1 MRFAGIMS
9 LPQFTSPDLP
19 PTRLA
24 LTVSIESAR
33 QNDVVELLTLG
44 TAFAR
49 ELYPPESCFLLN
61 VDELEEPGVDVYV
74 ARNEGG
80 QALGMAAL
88 VPWGTA
94 VTELKRMFVRPEA
107 RGQGVASALL
117 TRIDLDARAA
127 FLRQIVLETG
137 TKHDAAQALYSRHG
151 FVEIPQFGIYIGE
164 PFSVCMAKMLSH

>member
-1 MRFAGIMS
+1 MS

-19 PTRLA
+19 PTRS
-24 LTVSIESAR
+24 TPTISVEVAR
-33 QNDVVELLTLG
+33 QQDVVDLLSLG
-44 TAFAR
+44 AVYAR
-49 ELYPPESCFLLN
+49 ALYPAENCFLLN
-61 VDELEEPGVDVYV
+61 VDELEAPGVDVYV

-80 QALGMAAL
+80 RALGMAAL

-107 RGQGVASALL
+107 RNQGVASALL
-117 TRIDLDARAA
+117 ARIEVDARANG
-127 FLRQIVLETG
+127 LRQIVLETG

-151 FVEIPQFGIYIGE
+151 FVKIPQFGIYIGE